1 MLVLPSFSGK
11 NFDLWKMKMKGL
23 LGSVDLW
30 EFVQNG
36 YEDPTEK
43 RRDKL
48 TLYLVSSTLN
58 NEILSTLLYEF
69 GEIENAKIFWDI
81 LEMKYSEKGINTL
94 QHSAFEEAYV
104 CETELSQIVVN
115 ELNDEH
121 ETNASKYEETSE
133 IDGEDVEFHCAQSHV
148 NNDDYLE
155 GFVIETKMENE
166 SFDDKSESLVEE
178 DLFEAETYEVSFD
191 EDNSSHEEWSNLM
204 HEKHLIDELLFGEK
218 SGSLACANQVEDNF
232 IVAEKGDKEEK
243 NQKALLEE
251 QNEKSKNCID
261 ILMNVFECAG
271 FTKEECDV
279 KHLVEVRDKVDEEL
293 KWFQKPYCD

>member
-1 MLVLPSFSGK
+1 MRRKNQRAEATYFASKYKVFSAVVEELIPYEDKDQIADLEKINEDEEIDEILKRLMPVLPSFLGK

-48 TLYLVSSTLN
+48 TLYIVSSALN
-58 NEILSTLLYEF
+58 NGILSPLLYEF

-94 QHSAFEEAYV
+94 HHISAFEETYV

-121 ETNASKYEETSE
+121 ETNA
-133 IDGEDVEFHCAQSHV
+133 GAR
-148 NNDDYLE
+148 
-155 GFVIETKMENE
+155 
-166 SFDDKSESLVEE
+166 
-178 DLFEAETYEVSFD
+178 
-191 EDNSSHEEWSNLM
+191 
-204 HEKHLIDELLFGEK
+204 
-218 SGSLACANQVEDNF
+218 SG
-232 IVAEKGDKEEK
+232 
-243 NQKALLEE
+243 
-251 QNEKSKNCID
+251 
-261 ILMNVFECAG
+261 
-271 FTKEECDV
+271 
-279 KHLVEVRDKVDEEL
+279 
-293 KWFQKPYCD
+293 